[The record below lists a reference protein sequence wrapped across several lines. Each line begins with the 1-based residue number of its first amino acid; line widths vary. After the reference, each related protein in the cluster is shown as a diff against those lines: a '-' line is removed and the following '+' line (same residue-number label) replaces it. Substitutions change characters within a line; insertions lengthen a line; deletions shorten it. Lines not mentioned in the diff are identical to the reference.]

1 MHYFNL
7 EPSGASGL
15 TPPTAGGLRAVRGTT
30 KWILWMQGVDLNECL
45 LQKKNENLITNK
57 TNDKTK

>member
-7 EPSGASGL
+7 EPSDASGS
-15 TPPTAGGLRAVRGTT
+15 TPPTAGGFRAVRGTT
-30 KWILWMQGVDLNECL
+30 TSILWMQGVGLNECL